1 MPCVKDFTAQVYTK
15 IFTPRL
21 VRRVRARG
29 EHKRRYLLCAVLL
42 GRGSEW
48 PMPVVTSKGR
58 NRKRSGSRK
67 ISNLERERER
77 ERGRERERRDTG
89 GSLQLFANA
98 SAEQLCMLALRHGQ
112 RPSQQWDLLTLGLT
126 TPKSRGRNSEGKAL
140 RSTGC
145 ATGHARP

>member
-77 ERGRERERRDTG
+77 EREGERE
-89 GSLQLFANA
+89 
-98 SAEQLCMLALRHGQ
+98 SAEIRGVRFSSLPMPA
-112 RPSQQWDLLTLGLT
+112 PSSFACSLSGMVKD
-126 TPKSRGRNSEGKAL
+126 R
-140 RSTGC
+140 RSSGIS
-145 ATGHARP
+145 